1 MRATGL
7 HSLSCSR
14 RRNLHDTLPSLEG
27 LVPQLRGCVT
37 HLIFRHKILRDQS
50 LLKTTEHDNR
60 NFLEQETRTHMNQLS
75 TAGLN
80 RRDLFTAAAGA
91 AVLTAAGR
99 AAAAP
104 AVTKG
109 HIKQSIVT
117 WCFGMMGDKW
127 SIEKQCQVAN
137 ELGCLSIELT
147 EPKDWPLLKK
157 HGLTC
162 AIAPNGM
169 PGAPFV
175 KGFNNPRYH
184 EEVIARTTEM
194 IDACAEAG
202 MPAVIAFTGFKWRD
216 AEDPASG
223 AMPDDEAFD
232 NCVKGLKKIA
242 GHAEKHGVTICLE
255 HLNTRDDSHP
265 MKGHPG
271 YQGDDVDAVA
281 AMLRRVGSERVKLL
295 FDIYHVQIMNG
306 DVIRRLEECKDII
319 GHVHTAGNP
328 GRNELDDTQ
337 EINYP
342 PIMRKLLE
350 IGYDGYVG
358 QEFIPTRDP
367 LAGLREAVALCD
379 V

>member
-1 MRATGL
+1 MTDR
-7 HSLSCSR
+7 SKKWWSR
-14 RRNLHDTLPSLEG
+14 RDVLAATA
-27 LVPQLRGCVT
+27 
-37 HLIFRHKILRDQS
+37 
-50 LLKTTEHDNR
+50 
-60 NFLEQETRTHMNQLS
+60 S
-75 TAGLN
+75 TAVTRAL
-80 RRDLFTAAAGA
+80 AGEGEVA
-91 AVLTAAGR
+91 SVETTGR
-99 AAAAP
+99 
-104 AVTKG
+104 
-109 HIKQSIVT
+109 IKQSIVS
-117 WCFGMMGDKW
+117 WCFGSMGDKW
-127 SIEKQCQVAN
+127 SLERQCRVARS
-137 ELGCLSIELT
+137 LGCPSIELT
-147 EPKDWPLLKK
+147 GPEHWPLQKK

-169 PGAPFV
+169 PGAPYV
-175 KGFNNPRYH
+175 KGFNNPKYH
-184 EEVIARTTEM
+184 EEVISRTTQM

-202 MPAVIAFTGFKWRD
+202 VPAVIAFTGFKWRD

-223 AMPDDEAFD
+223 AMPDGEAYD
-232 NCVKGLKKIA
+232 NCVTGLKQIA
-242 GHAEKHGVTICLE
+242 GHTEKQGVTICLE

-306 DVIRRLEECKDII
+306 DVIRRIEQHQDVI
-319 GHVHTAGNP
+319 GHIHTAGSP
-328 GRNELDDTQ
+328 GRGELDDTQ

-350 IGYDGYVG
+350 IGYSGYVG

-367 LAGLREAVALCD
+367 LAGLREAVTVCD